1 MPPLVNTP
9 CAAAIYARISS
20 DVEGSGLGVR
30 RQLEDCR
37 KLAQTLGWTVAEEY
51 RDDSQSAYSGKLRPG
66 YQRMLADIRDRRRDG
81 VLVYHLD
88 RLTRRP
94 IELEQFLATVDAAGV
109 KHVRSVTADVDLGS
123 GDGLLVA
130 RMLAAV
136 GANESASKSRRIK
149 RKLDQL
155 AAEGKPHGGYL
166 RPFGY
171 EGDKTTIR
179 PSEAAVIQQL
189 VNRLIAGESLRSLCR
204 WLEEQRV
211 PTVAGKTWTTTTLRA
226 TLSSGRIAGLRRH
239 RGQIYG
245 PAMWDP
251 IITPQQRDKI
261 LARFAERAVSH
272 RRTPRRYL
280 LSGLVRCGRCSGRL
294 FSSRRETT
302 RRYVCLSGPD
312 HGGCGRL
319 TVTAPPLEQFVCDA
333 VLYRLDTPELADALA
348 GRTAA
353 DEHAAAVAEGLAADR
368 AQLEELTDL
377 YATKQIGATEW
388 LRARRAVEDR
398 IHDSE
403 RQLSH
408 ATHTEA
414 IVGLGHGIALRE
426 SWAALNFHQRLA
438 VVAAVVDHIIIRPGT
453 SGARGL
459 DPDRVEVVWRL

>member
-1 MPPLVNTP
+1 VERPR
-9 CAAAIYARISS
+9 AAAIYARISS
-20 DVEGSGLGVR
+20 DIEGSGLGVK

-51 RDDSQSAYSGKLRPG
+51 RDDSQSAYSGKVRPG

-94 IELEQFLATVDAAGV
+94 IELEEFLAAVDAAGV

-166 RPFGY
+166 RPFGF
-171 EGDKTTIR
+171 EIDKITVR
-179 PSEAAVIQQL
+179 PDEAAIIRQL
-189 VNRLIAGESLRSLCR
+189 VSRLIAGEGLRSLCR
-204 WLEEQRV
+204 WLDEQGIQ
-211 PTVAGKTWTTTTLRA
+211 TGAGKTWTTSTLRA
-226 TLSSGRIAGLRRH
+226 VLSSGRIAGLRRH
-239 RGQIYG
+239 RGQIHG
-245 PAMWDP
+245 PASWEA
-251 IITPQQRDKI
+251 IVTIAERNKV
-261 LARFAERAVSH
+261 LARLAERAVSG
-272 RRTPRRYL
+272 RRTPHRYL
-280 LSGLVRCGRCSGRL
+280 LSGLVRCARCSGRL
-294 FSSRRETT
+294 FSSRRETS

-319 TVTAPPLEQFVCDA
+319 TVTALPLEELVADA

-348 GRTAA
+348 GRAAA
-353 DEHAAAVAEGLAADR
+353 DEQAAAVAEVLATDR

-377 YATKQIGATEW
+377 YATRQIGATEW
-388 LRARRAVEDR
+388 LRARRAIEDR
-398 IHDSE
+398 IRDSE
-403 RQLSH
+403 RHLSR

-414 IVGLGHGIALRE
+414 IADLGRGDALSE
-426 SWAALNFHQRLA
+426 TWAALNFSQRVA
-438 VVAAVVDHIIIRPGT
+438 VIRTVVDHITIHPGT

-459 DPDRVEVVWRL
+459 DPDRVEVHWRL